1 MHKSISQKTYVT
13 SLADRITKPHVGHGG
28 LVQLSQEDGNFSYSF
43 CFSAARSKLN
53 KWWASSSFVCV
64 RTFRGFC
71 FVSSLPLCSVV
82 IKDLLVFNPI
92 DRSGG
97 VCVYPYI
104 YETGPTIY
112 KHKGLCNRYVVPI
125 HNSPRALERAVWRN
139 LGHMPGTCRV
149 WSASRTPTDAPAILS
164 DNSPQQSDAY
174 SVVRETDSW
183 SSGYL
188 DFLLIFFLSFY
199 LLDYYQAITW
209 RINWRRLILSHSG
222 NQLATKMRVRMGS
235 EVLCRIIP
243 TPSVGGETRKVRQI
257 RSGYFSLSGLYGLGC
272 RCCCCCGS
280 LLVIHARAAECLTTI
295 RLCLGCVS
303 LEKKKRDV
311 DQKRTTTREEK
322 EKKKCQGTTRLFSW

>member
-1 MHKSISQKTYVT
+1 M
-13 SLADRITKPHVGHGG
+13 
-28 LVQLSQEDGNFSYSF
+28 
-43 CFSAARSKLN
+43 
-53 KWWASSSFVCV
+53 CV
-64 RTFRGFC
+64 
-71 FVSSLPLCSVV
+71 SVH
-82 IKDLLVFNPI
+82 IWN
-92 DRSGG
+92 
-97 VCVYPYI
+97 
-104 YETGPTIY
+104 GPTIY

-125 HNSPRALERAVWRN
+125 HNSPGALERAVWRN

-272 RCCCCCGS
+272 CCCCCGS

-322 EKKKCQGTTRLFSW
+322 EEKKEMPRNDSLIFMIIEAYKVERRASELTNWWNVSCSLRFFLLAATIQTEQH

>member
-1 MHKSISQKTYVT
+1 
-13 SLADRITKPHVGHGG
+13 
-28 LVQLSQEDGNFSYSF
+28 
-43 CFSAARSKLN
+43 
-53 KWWASSSFVCV
+53 
-64 RTFRGFC
+64 
-71 FVSSLPLCSVV
+71 
-82 IKDLLVFNPI
+82 
-92 DRSGG
+92 
-97 VCVYPYI
+97 
-104 YETGPTIY
+104 
-112 KHKGLCNRYVVPI
+112 
-125 HNSPRALERAVWRN
+125 
-139 LGHMPGTCRV
+139 MPGTCRV

-164 DNSPQQSDAY
+164 DNSPQQSDALC
-174 SVVRETDSW
+174 SRVVRETDSW

-272 RCCCCCGS
+272 CCCCCGS

-322 EKKKCQGTTRLFSW
+322 EEKKEMPRNDSLIFMIIEAYKVERRASELTNWWNVSCSLRFFLLAATIQTEQHQSREFWMYISR